1 MGFVDVHPGRS
12 SLQCWKLIRLAVCG
26 NWKLR
31 AGDAASDDLVTLPY
45 MSREEAGYVHVRQTQ
60 GRTAYHWKACFT
72 YEHDGVL
79 QAVMGLRWRRMM
91 GPTWRGLLRDMSLF
105 FCYVFF
111 RALRGKARAA
121 RRPDIPVLSRV

>member
-1 MGFVDVHPGRS
+1 MYMYAKR
-12 SLQCWKLIRLAVCG
+12 
-26 NWKLR
+26 R
-31 AGDAASDDLVTLPY
+31 AGRLT
-45 MSREEAGYVHVRQTQ
+45 T
-60 GRTAYHWKACFT
+60 GRHALRMA
-72 YEHDGVL
+72 HDGVL